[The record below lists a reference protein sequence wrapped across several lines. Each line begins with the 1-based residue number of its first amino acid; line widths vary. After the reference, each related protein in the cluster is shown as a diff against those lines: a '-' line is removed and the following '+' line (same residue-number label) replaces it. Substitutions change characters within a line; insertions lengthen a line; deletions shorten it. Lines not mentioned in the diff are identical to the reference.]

1 MKSDIITILLS
12 FTEGFTL
19 ILSPCILPILPIFLA
34 GSLSGSKK
42 RPLGIIL
49 GFTFFFAIIAFFS
62 RSFVA
67 YTGIDLNLIREISFV
82 ILIVLGLIMLSDYLS
97 EKITQF
103 TQGLT
108 KLANIFSFANKPEA
122 GFINGLF
129 LGALIAIVWT
139 PCAGPILASVI
150 VQTVMQKTTN
160 YSFFVLLAFALGAG
174 IPMLLIAFYG
184 KTLMNSFGFFKTK
197 TQIIRKFL
205 GAIIIASV
213 VFMIY
218 FENQSVG
225 SIGPQSE
232 IKTSSS
238 LINGS
243 WFPYPA
249 PPIAGIDA
257 WINSEPL
264 TINQLRGKVVLI
276 DFWTYSCIN
285 CIRTLPY
292 LNDWYQRY
300 HDKGLVI
307 IGVHTPEFDFEKDL
321 NNVQKA
327 VLRDGIKYPVAL
339 DNHFTTWSN
348 YFNIFWPAHYL
359 INQNGKIVYRHFGE
373 GEYAITE
380 NNIRYLLGIKDLNTN
395 TKEEP
400 TTATLNQTPETYLG
414 HARAQANNSPQL
426 ITDKISNYQFPT
438 TLPINA
444 WALAG
449 KWLVKPDSIVAQEAK
464 ASLKIHFNARTVFI
478 VMGSSKPI
486 KVNFL
491 LNGEQIVSE
500 KGKDLKDSSVLV
512 DKYSIFEVVSQ
523 PQTANGYLQIIPE
536 APGLSIYTFTFGG

>member
-1 MKSDIITILLS
+1 M
-12 FTEGFTL
+12 
-19 ILSPCILPILPIFLA
+19 
-34 GSLSGSKK
+34 
-42 RPLGIIL
+42 
-49 GFTFFFAIIAFFS
+49 
-62 RSFVA
+62 
-67 YTGIDLNLIREISFV
+67 
-82 ILIVLGLIMLSDYLS
+82 MSDYLS

-108 KLANIFSFANKPEA
+108 KLANLFSFANKPEA
-122 GFINGLF
+122 GFFNGLF

-150 VQTVMQKTTN
+150 VQTVMQKTT
-160 YSFFVLLAFALGAG
+160 SFSFLVLLAFALGAG

-197 TQIIRKFL
+197 TQSVRKFL

-218 FENQSVG
+218 FENQSAG
-225 SIGPQSE
+225 SIGPQTE
-232 IKTSSS
+232 IKTSSG

-307 IGVHTPEFDFEKDL
+307 IGIHTPEFDFEKDL
-321 NNVQKA
+321 YNVQKA

-339 DNHFTTWSN
+339 DNHFNTWSN

-359 INQNGKIVYRHFGE
+359 INQNGRVVYRHFGE
-373 GEYAITE
+373 GEYAVTE

-400 TTATLNQTPETYLG
+400 KTTTLYQTPETYLG
-414 HARAQANNSPQL
+414 SARAQSNNSPGL
-426 ITDKISNYQFPT
+426 FADKISNYEFPT

-449 KWLVKPDSIVAQEAK
+449 KWLVKPDSIVAQQAK
-464 ASLKIHFNARTVFI
+464 ASLKIHFNARKVFI

-491 LNGEQIVSE
+491 LNGEQIISD

-523 PQTANGYLQIIPE
+523 TQTANGYLQIISDE
-536 APGLSIYTFTFGG
+536 PGLSIYTFTFGG